1 MPLTGERAQYELSRE
16 EKLALYDHVRQ
27 VAKTTNPSNMISD
40 EELLLLQDKG
50 GLRHIKKVANVLSRC
65 HIKRRIGA

>member
-1 MPLTGERAQYELSRE
+1 MPLTGERAQYELSRD

-50 GLRHIKKVANVLSRC
+50 TRYYCCNC
-65 HIKRRIGA
+65 HVRL